1 MPVFC
6 STCRIAFR
14 VERSAVCSWCRS
26 HETRGLDRGSVYS
39 MLWCTEWRTMSERCT
54 DETGPFR
61 CGRVQT
67 FTRQREAK
75 TIQRSQR
82 FACSRNVLGYSRHYR
97 TSEGTPRELLVHRT
111 TTAPLPPAPALR
123 RARRP
128 GPPRMPVLS
137 CCCCCCSEHSHKPNE
152 RHDAPSSSSSHTI
165 HVSVATPLLDP
176 FIDIESRRGWIQS
189 SPIIS
194 HHLPSSPIISHG
206 FNHLPSSG
214 RAVPPAP
221 RKSAMKSPSDS
232 PRATPPSH
240 PTVGGRVLML
250 GA

>member
-67 FTRQREAK
+67 FTRQRSEK
-75 TIQRSQR
+75 RRQYRSQR

-97 TSEGTPRELLVHRT
+97 TSEGTPRELLT
-111 TTAPLPPAPALR
+111 PYDDCSAASSSCTAEGPPA
-123 RARRP
+123 RP
-128 GPPRMPVLS
+128 TAHAS
-137 CCCCCCSEHSHKPNE
+137 AE
-152 RHDAPSSSSSHTI
+152 
-165 HVSVATPLLDP
+165 LLLLLL
-176 FIDIESRRGWIQS
+176 Q
-189 SPIIS
+189 
-194 HHLPSSPIISHG
+194 
-206 FNHLPSSG
+206 
-214 RAVPPAP
+214 
-221 RKSAMKSPSDS
+221 
-232 PRATPPSH
+232 
-240 PTVGGRVLML
+240 
-250 GA
+250 